1 MNKQLIKPDLSTKG
15 TIGDC
20 KIYARSVFHIAST
33 GKYPTAWSNWQKAK
47 YKHGVNEPL
56 PKDVA
61 ILCWFSGYG
70 GAGHVVV
77 SVPSKGFY
85 SSPYSLDKTKHY
97 QEGTNTHALLP
108 SLSEV
113 ERIYGVKYVGWT
125 EDIEDKR
132 VAIADN
138 NATVEDMVN
147 KGDITNL
154 FQWLLGR
161 KPDSKSFEMVGQR
174 WPVVVKHIVMSKE
187 YQDRQKKINSD
198 SKYQD
203 LVNKLKGLI
212 GK

>member
-1 MNKQLIKPDLSTKG
+1 MNKQIIKPDLSTKG
-15 TIGDC
+15 YIGNC
-20 KIYARSVFHIAST
+20 LNYARRMFNQPA
-33 GKYPTAWSNWQKAK
+33 KYPTAWSNWEAINQHKDR
-47 YKHGVNEPL
+47 NL
-56 PKDVA
+56 PKDVS
-61 ILCWFSGYG
+61 ILMWYSYFMGKENY
-70 GAGHVVV
+70 GHVTVN
-77 SVPSKGFY
+77 VPGKGIY
-85 SSPYSLDKTKHY
+85 SSPWKQGQDFAVLKSI
-97 QEGTNTHALLP
+97 E
-108 SLSEV
+108 EV
-113 ERIYGVKYVGWT
+113 ERIYHCKYVGWSEYV
-125 EDIEDKR
+125 EDTR
-132 VAIADN
+132 VAIADG
-138 NATVEDMVN
+138 NATVDNMVN